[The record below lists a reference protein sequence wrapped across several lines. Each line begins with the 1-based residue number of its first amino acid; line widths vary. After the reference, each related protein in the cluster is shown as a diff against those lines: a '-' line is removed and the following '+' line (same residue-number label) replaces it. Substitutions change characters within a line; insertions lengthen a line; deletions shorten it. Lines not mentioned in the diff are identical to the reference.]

1 SHTEQMSNHRFQE
14 YLASLRPCLSPG
26 PTGKKA
32 QSPNWN
38 SDPADSA
45 LRPATRG
52 KTKEMKGD
60 DREVGWQPERK
71 KWAYKAEVFKM
82 QPRDQHKPQVSLST

>member
-1 SHTEQMSNHRFQE
+1 MLLRHSLCPSNSHTEQMSNHRFQE

-38 SDPADSA
+38 TDPADST
-45 LRPATRG
+45 LRPEQKKGNKSTAAKEKLLVCLLLCLSTRLSTATRG
-52 KTKEMKGD
+52 K
-60 DREVGWQPERK
+60 
-71 KWAYKAEVFKM
+71 
-82 QPRDQHKPQVSLST
+82 